1 MKPDQGKGPKDGKG
15 TPERGVI
22 PEPKRGPF
30 PGKGG
35 GGGGSP
41 FPGKR
46 GGGFPMKQRTPT
58 GNRRGG

>member
-1 MKPDQGKGPKDGKG
+1 MKPGKDKVPGK

-35 GGGGSP
+35 GAP

-46 GGGFPMKQRTPT
+46 GAGFPMKQRTPT

>member
-1 MKPDQGKGPKDGKG
+1 MKPGKDKAPKGA
-15 TPERGVI
+15 PERGVI

-35 GGGGSP
+35 GGAP

>member
-1 MKPDQGKGPKDGKG
+1 MKPDKGKDAGKKD
-15 TPERGVI
+15 RGVI

-30 PGKGG
+30 PQKGG
-35 GGGGSP
+35 GAP

-46 GGGFPMKQRTPT
+46 GAGFPMKQRTPT

>member
-1 MKPDQGKGPKDGKG
+1 MKPGKGKGKG
-15 TPERGVI
+15 ERERGVI

-30 PGKGG
+30 PTK
-35 GGGGSP
+35 GSP

-46 GGGFPMKQRTPT
+46 GAGFPMKQRTPT

>member
-1 MKPDQGKGPKDGKG
+1 MKPGKDKVPGKGA
-15 TPERGVI
+15 PERGVI

-35 GGGGSP
+35 GAP

-46 GGGFPMKQRTPT
+46 GSGFPMKQRTPT